1 MSDYYLGT
9 FQSLVSSS
17 VAGPTADPLEVLVVD
32 DDPRLRLFLTGELG
46 VEGYLPREA
55 RDGQEAL
62 LELRRQPADLVLL
75 DWQLPDFSGV
85 EVCRRIRASGLTLP
99 VLMLTGRDQVR
110 DRVEALDAGADDFV
124 IKPFSLEELLARVR
138 AHLRRRSL
146 AEPPSA
152 AEKLQ
157 FADLELNV
165 ATREVQRHGQSI
177 SLTVREYDLLCCL
190 MQAPNRVLERATI
203 LHQVWG
209 ENHFGDD
216 NLLDVYIRYLRRKIE
231 FPGEPTLIQT
241 VRGVGFML
249 KQGELRP

>member
-1 MSDYYLGT
+1 MD
-9 FQSLVSSS
+9 
-17 VAGPTADPLEVLVVD
+17 ATAADNRRDELPQVLIVD
-32 DDPRLRLFLTGELG
+32 DDPRLRLFLSGELG
-46 VEGYLPREA
+46 VEGYTPREA
-55 RDGQEAL
+55 ADGQAAL

-85 EVCRRIRASGLTLP
+85 EGCRRIRASGFTLP

-124 IKPFSLEELLARVR
+124 IKPFSIEELLARLR
-138 AHLRRRSL
+138 AHLRRRNL
-146 AEPPSA
+146 TEPSSA
-152 AEKLQ
+152 SDKLQ
-157 FADLELNV
+157 FADLEINM
-165 ATREVQRHGQSI
+165 ATREVVRHGQSI
-177 SLTVREYDLLCCL
+177 ALTVREYDLLCCL
-190 MQAPNRVLERATI
+190 MQAPNRVLERVTI

-231 FPGEPTLIQT
+231 FPGLPSLIQT

-249 KQGELRP
+249 KEGDPKP

>member
-1 MSDYYLGT
+1 L
-9 FQSLVSSS
+9 L
-17 VAGPTADPLEVLVVD
+17 
-32 DDPRLRLFLTGELG
+32 LFLTGELE
-46 VEGYLPREA
+46 VECYCPREA
-55 RDGQEAL
+55 GDGQEAL

-99 VLMLTGRDQVR
+99 ILMLTGRDQIR

-138 AHLRRRSL
+138 AHLRRRGYGDTST
-146 AEPPSA
+146 A
-152 AEKLQ
+152 AELLQ
-157 FADLELNV
+157 FADLILNT
-165 ATREVQRHGQSI
+165 ATREVSRQGKSI
-177 SLTVREYDLLCCL
+177 NLTVREYDLLCC
-190 MQAPNRVLERATI
+190 MMKAPNRVLERTTI

-231 FPGEPTLIQT
+231 LPNLPTLIQT

-249 KQGELRP
+249 KEGELRP

>member
-1 MSDYYLGT
+1 M
-9 FQSLVSSS
+9 SSS
-17 VAGPTADPLEVLVVD
+17 LSETSTRPLQILVVD
-32 DDPRLRLFLTGELG
+32 DDPRLRLFLSGELG
-46 VEGYLPREA
+46 VEGYLSREA
-55 RDGQEAL
+55 GDGQEAL

-99 VLMLTGRDQVR
+99 ILMLTGRDQVR

-138 AHLRRRSL
+138 AHLRRRSYQD
-146 AEPPSA
+146 PTSA
-152 AEKLQ
+152 IEKLE
-157 FADLELNV
+157 FADLVLYT
-165 ATREVQRHGQSI
+165 ASREVYRQGHSI
-177 SLTVREYDLLCCL
+177 NLTVREYDLLCCL
-190 MQAPNRVLERATI
+190 MHAPNRVLERSTI

-231 FPGEPTLIQT
+231 FPGQPTLIQT

-249 KQGELRP
+249 KEGEPRS

>member
-1 MSDYYLGT
+1 MS
-9 FQSLVSSS
+9 SP
-17 VAGPTADPLEVLVVD
+17 VAESPTEPLQVLVVD
-32 DDPRLRLFLTGELG
+32 DDPRLRLFLSGELG

-55 RDGQEAL
+55 GDGQEAL

-99 VLMLTGRDQVR
+99 ILMLTGRDQVR

-138 AHLRRRSL
+138 AHLRRRGYGDTSTS
-146 AEPPSA
+146 AEQ
-152 AEKLQ
+152 LQ
-157 FADLELNV
+157 FADLMLNT
-165 ATREVQRHGQSI
+165 ATREVSRQGQRI
-177 SLTVREYDLLCCL
+177 NLTVREYDLLYCL
-190 MQAPNRVLERATI
+190 MQAPNRVLERTTI

-231 FPGEPTLIQT
+231 PPTLPTLIQT
-241 VRGVGFML
+241 VRGIGFML
-249 KQGELRP
+249 KEGAPRA

>member
-1 MSDYYLGT
+1 M
-9 FQSLVSSS
+9 SSS

-138 AHLRRRSL
+138 AHLRRRSFIDP
-146 AEPPSA
+146 ASP

-165 ATREVQRHGQSI
+165 ATREVHRQGQSI
-177 SLTVREYDLLCCL
+177 NLTVREYDLLCCL
-190 MQAPNRVLERATI
+190 MQAPNRVLERTTI
-203 LHQVWG
+203 LHHVWG

-249 KQGELRP
+249 KQGEPRP

>member
-1 MSDYYLGT
+1 
-9 FQSLVSSS
+9 VSSP
-17 VAGPTADPLEVLVVD
+17 VAESPTEPLQVLVVD
-32 DDPRLRLFLTGELG
+32 DDPRLRLFLSGELG

-55 RDGQEAL
+55 GDGQEAL

-99 VLMLTGRDQVR
+99 ILMLTGRDQVR

-138 AHLRRRSL
+138 AHLRRRGYGDTSTS
-146 AEPPSA
+146 AEQ
-152 AEKLQ
+152 LQ
-157 FADLELNV
+157 FADLMLNT
-165 ATREVQRHGQSI
+165 ATREVSRQGQRI
-177 SLTVREYDLLCCL
+177 NLTVREYDLLYCL
-190 MQAPNRVLERATI
+190 MQAPNRVLERTTI

-231 FPGEPTLIQT
+231 PPTLPTLIQT
-241 VRGVGFML
+241 VRGIGFML
-249 KQGELRP
+249 KEGAPRA